1 MVLLVIGILV
11 FIASFSLGKLNPPLT
26 QYATVVRSIGLIIVA
41 IGFLTSCIKQIDAGE
56 KFFLSIIPFW
66 GINKNTK
73 ERIMYSGNP
82 ESD

>member
-1 MVLLVIGILV
+1 MEFSIEKFNEVKREKDGWIKVLKLTTYYE
-11 FIASFSLGKLNPPLT
+11 FIAVMDSHGSK
-26 QYATVVRSIGLIIVA
+26 VRLKVIV
-41 IGFLTSCIKQIDAGE
+41 KQIDAGE